1 MAPRWRDIGP
11 VLLIVIGLGIAGYG
25 QFAMLRPG
33 VYLYVA
39 DEPTEPDGLASDA
52 TVVAYENLSPR
63 MQRKFEQRLA
73 GERTYLGGSIPEPGP
88 WDVGKLAYV
97 EYSGEYF
104 ETGVSIR
111 HPTAVTPA
119 TVVTV
124 GIGMAVLGL
133 VLGIVRLRKNSW
145 R

>member
-1 MAPRWRDIGP
+1 MAPQWREIGP
-11 VLLIVIGLGIAGYG
+11 VLLIVIGEGIAGYG
-25 QFAMLRPG
+25 QFDMLRPG

-39 DEPTEPDGLASDA
+39 EEPTEPDGLASGA
-52 TVVAYENLSPR
+52 TVVAFENLSPR
-63 MQRKFEQRLA
+63 MQQKFEQRLA
-73 GERTYLGGSIPEPGP
+73 GERTYLGASIPVRGP
-88 WDVGKLAYV
+88 WDVEELAYV
-97 EYSGEYF
+97 EYGGEYF

-119 TVVTV
+119 TVVAV

-133 VLGIVRLRKNSW
+133 VLGIVRLRQNSW